1 MTLRWVH
8 VGMSRNFKVCPTKNW
23 HELLQKTSFRIRF
36 FQVNKHL
43 LLWFTLPE
51 TDISPENW
59 WLENETPSKMIPF
72 QGSILVSGRVYHK
85 ISRRCGNP
93 PMCQAPFTGQWSCRD
108 VHHPLVTWSSS
119 AWKKAA
125 QLREE
130 MQQSFLRTT
139 LPGRP
144 LTVRGATGPPVG
156 EKLHVLMVLKKK
168 ATHGNP
174 AFEVW
179 GICCCFFI

>member
-1 MTLRWVH
+1 M
-8 VGMSRNFKVCPTKNW
+8 
-23 HELLQKTSFRIRF
+23 
-36 FQVNKHL
+36 
-43 LLWFTLPE
+43 
-51 TDISPENW
+51 
-59 WLENETPSKMIPF
+59 
-72 QGSILVSGRVYHK
+72 LVSGRVYHK

-108 VHHPLVTWSSS
+108 VHRPLVTWSSS

-144 LTVRGATGPPVG
+144 LTVRARGNRATCRGENTFFDGAP
-156 EKLHVLMVLKKK
+156 KKNSNLVIQ
-168 ATHGNP
+168 HLR
-174 AFEVW
+174 FEEFVVVFLSKDFSH
-179 GICCCFFI
+179 FFGGGREPISDIRRNQKHDAGFQVSTSSTV